1 MVLREKLKETKM
13 TKLDTVTNYITK
25 ITQVHDQLA
34 VVGEF
39 VSNELMRTTMNGFSK
54 PWAPFIKGIIARE
67 KLPYFDSL
75 WDDFIYEEIQGESL
89 ASQQVGDDEN
99 LALASQAR
107 GRGNT
112 FGESTSHVGKKNYL
126 SKENDFLPTRV
137 ATMLHNV

>member
-54 PWAPFIKGIIARE
+54 PWAPFIKGIIAWE

-75 WDDFIYEEIQGESL
+75 WDDFI
-89 ASQQVGDDEN
+89 
-99 LALASQAR
+99 
-107 GRGNT
+107 
-112 FGESTSHVGKKNYL
+112 
-126 SKENDFLPTRV
+126 
-137 ATMLHNV
+137 